1 MTDIDSGRPARPA
14 VDLLEEARTLFA
26 RDPLVDAALA
36 VDVTDLRSETELLAA
51 VLASAIPAEGS
62 RRCVR
67 DAALKVLETD
77 RAALEGALAD
87 VAITAHR
94 NFEPG
99 GDIATLL
106 FSRGVHALLGHRV
119 AHSLWREGRADS
131 ALALKTLFGR
141 AFSTDIHP
149 AARFGCGVWLDHG
162 LGFVVGETAI
172 VEDGASIWHGVT
184 LGSTLKDKSDRRHP
198 RLCRNATIG
207 AGAILLGGIEIGEG
221 AVVAAGSVVL
231 ADVPTGTTVAGV
243 PAKPKTRSGDSF
255 SGFQA

>member
-1 MTDIDSGRPARPA
+1 MTDIDSRRPARPA
-14 VDLLEEARTLFA
+14 VDLLEEARALFA
-26 RDPLVDAALA
+26 REPLVGAALA
-36 VDVTDLRSETELLAA
+36 VDISDLRSEAELLAA
-51 VLASAIPAEGS
+51 TLASAIPDEGS

-77 RAALEGALAD
+77 CAALDGALAD
-87 VAITAHR
+87 IAITAHR
-94 NFEPG
+94 NYEPG
-99 GDIATLL
+99 GEVATLL

-149 AARFGCGVWLDHG
+149 AARFGPGVWLDHG

-172 VEDGASIWHGVT
+172 VEGGASIWHGVT
-184 LGSTLKDKSDRRHP
+184 LGSTLKDKGDRRHP
-198 RLCRNATIG
+198 RLRRDVTIG
-207 AGAILLGGIEIGEG
+207 AGAILLGGIEIGAG

-231 ADVPTGTTVAGV
+231 ADVPSGTTVAGA
-243 PAKPKTRSGDSF
+243 PARPKARSGGSF
-255 SGFQA
+255 AGFQS